1 MLLSIGRKPNTS
13 DIGLNNTKIKLSTS
27 GHILTNEFQQTEDK
41 HIYAAGDCIGK
52 LQLAHVGSKEGVVAV
67 DHMFEGAQS
76 VNYNMMPKCIYS
88 QPEIASIGLN
98 IEQAKAEGM
107 KVKSFK
113 STI

>member
-52 LQLAHVGSKEGVVAV
+52 LQLAHVGIKRRCCGCRSYV
-67 DHMFEGAQS
+67 
-76 VNYNMMPKCIYS
+76 
-88 QPEIASIGLN
+88 
-98 IEQAKAEGM
+98 
-107 KVKSFK
+107 
-113 STI
+113 